1 MMVQHTTLG
10 LGKVVAMEGD
20 AVHVFFP
27 GRGERFAAK
36 LRLPGARAFLRIG
49 IEGRN
54 AWLEGL
60 TSFTLDANTGRFALP
75 ARWLTLDQAVA
86 QFLSSQP
93 KGFTAAANGRGAAWR
108 AAHEAF
114 NAALANGEG
123 ERLLDAGDVR
133 EAVKRVLKVAKLVA
147 PLHGDDER
155 DAVEDA
161 LGDDDATRR
170 FLRALFELL
179 SVPSPGRARFD
190 KLFAAATGL
199 PVAPGA
205 RWLVVTLFPFLGRPD
220 RHPLLR
226 PGSTREAAE
235 RLGFDL
241 RFDDQ
246 PNWGTYAALR
256 ALSGRLLEALA
267 AAGARDFVDVEVFS
281 HAASTMRASGAK
293 RAAKRAEKAA
303 AKLPAKL
310 VEVVAP
316 KAAAHVAARPIAK
329 AAVAKGSVT
338 KDSVKKA
345 AVKPAVI
352 AAAKGKATRAAGRAA
367 SVRHAKPS
375 ARDSKRRS
383 RTAKSS
389 RGNR

>member
-10 LGKVVAMEGD
+10 LGKVVAIEGD

-60 TSFTLDANTGRFALP
+60 TSFTLDPGTGRFALP

-86 QFLSSQP
+86 QFLASQP
-93 KGFTAAANGRGAAWR
+93 KGFSTTASGRGAAWR

-114 NAALANGEG
+114 NAALGNGEG

-133 EAVKRVLKVAKLVA
+133 EAVKRVLKVAKLVS
-147 PLHGDDER
+147 PLHGDEER

-220 RHPLLR
+220 RHPILR

-235 RLGFDL
+235 RIGFDL

-256 ALSGRLLEALA
+256 ALSTRLLEALA
-267 AAGARDFVDVEVFS
+267 AAGAKDFIDVEVFS

-293 RAAKRAEKAA
+293 RAAKKAVEAGAKALAKAAEKAA
-303 AKLPAKL
+303 KPAAKTVDLPVGKA
-310 VEVVAP
+310 ASATP
-316 KAAAHVAARPIAK
+316 AAKAAARPAA
-329 AAVAKGSVT
+329 
-338 KDSVKKA
+338 
-345 AVKPAVI
+345 KPA
-352 AAAKGKATRAAGRAA
+352 AKTKAIRAAGRAA
-367 SVRHAKPS
+367 SVRNVKPA
-375 ARDSKRRS
+375 ARVSKRRAH
-383 RTAKSS
+383 TAKST

>member
-1 MMVQHTTLG
+1 MSDLERGSLVQHSTLG
-10 LGKVVAMEGD
+10 LGKVVALESD

-36 LRLPGARAFLRIG
+36 LRLPGARAFLRVG
-49 IEGRN
+49 LEDRN

-60 TSFTLDANTGRFALP
+60 TSFTLDANTGRWALP
-75 ARWLTLDQAVA
+75 ARWLTLDQAVS
-86 QFLSSQP
+86 QFLAAQP
-93 KGFTAAANGRGAAWR
+93 KGFSASSTGRGAAWR
-108 AAHEAF
+108 AAHQAWEA
-114 NAALANGEG
+114 AVGNGEA

-133 EAVKRVLKVAKLVA
+133 EIVKRVLKVAKLVS
-147 PLHGDDER
+147 PLHGDEER
-155 DAVEDA
+155 DAIEDA

-190 KLFAAATGL
+190 KMFAAATGL
-199 PVAPGA
+199 PGAPGA

-220 RHPLLR
+220 RHPILR

-241 RFDDQ
+241 RFDDA
-246 PNWGTYAALR
+246 PNWSTYAALR
-256 ALSGRLLEALA
+256 ALSTRLLEALSG
-267 AAGARDFVDVEVFS
+267 AGARDFIDVEVFT

-293 RAAKRAEKAA
+293 RAAKRVAKVAEKGAAKAAEVVAPVKAAASVAKAA
-303 AKLPAKL
+303 AKPA
-310 VEVVAP
+310 
-316 KAAAHVAARPIAK
+316 AK
-329 AAVAKGSVT
+329 
-338 KDSVKKA
+338 
-345 AVKPAVI
+345 P
-352 AAAKGKATRAAGRAA
+352 AAKGKPSRAA
-367 SVRHAKPS
+367 SVRRAKPA
-375 ARDSKRRS
+375 ARATQIRN

>member
-10 LGKVVAMEGD
+10 LGKVVAIEGD

-60 TSFTLDANTGRFALP
+60 TSFTLDPSTGRFALP

-86 QFLSSQP
+86 QFLASQP
-93 KGFTAAANGRGAAWR
+93 RGFSATASGRGAAWR

-114 NAALANGEG
+114 NAALGNGEG

-133 EAVKRVLKVAKLVA
+133 EAVKRVLKVAKLVS
-147 PLHGDDER
+147 PLHGDEER

-220 RHPLLR
+220 RHPILR

-235 RLGFDL
+235 RIGFDL

-256 ALSGRLLEALA
+256 ALSTRLLEALA
-267 AAGARDFVDVEVFS
+267 GAGAKDFIDVEVFS

-293 RAAKRAEKAA
+293 RAAKKAVEASAKALAKAA
-303 AKLPAKL
+303 AKPAAKA
-310 VEVVAP
+310 VEAP
-316 KAAAHVAARPIAK
+316 ATKAAAHAASSPAAKAAAKPAARP
-329 AAVAKGSVT
+329 AA
-338 KDSVKKA
+338 
-345 AVKPAVI
+345 KPA
-352 AAAKGKATRAAGRAA
+352 AKVKAIRAAGRAA
-367 SVRHAKPS
+367 SVRNVKPA
-375 ARDSKRRS
+375 ARVSKRRAH
-383 RTAKSS
+383 TAKST